1 MQKQKEA
8 EAKLMQKEKEMKALQ
23 QQAAQKIKE
32 KDEAANNLKNAA
44 TKQIIAATEET
55 KAAKKVIAQK
65 NTQIKFEKEK

>member
-1 MQKQKEA
+1 
-8 EAKLMQKEKEMKALQ
+8 MQKEKEMKALQ

-55 KAAKKVIAQK
+55 KAAKKVIA
-65 NTQIKFEKEK
+65 